1 MRDDIR
7 FMWDTQVPMRD
18 GVKLSTDIYLPAAG
32 EAYPVILSRT
42 PYDNIAP
49 RLVEAAQF
57 FSSRGY
63 AVVLQDARGRFD
75 SEGHFEP
82 RVNEGKDGYDTIEWI
97 AQQPWSTGK
106 IGMMGGSYGG
116 TVQWLAARERP
127 PHLTTI
133 VSSVTGGMRW
143 MHDENYM
150 NGKFPVFQFRG
161 STPAHAWAL
170 SAMSASTANRASRS
184 LPLGRWECAS
194 TFRTPQSPS
203 SSKPPATTRL

>member
-97 AQQPWSTGK
+97 AQ
-106 IGMMGGSYGG
+106 
-116 TVQWLAARERP
+116 
-127 PHLTTI
+127 
-133 VSSVTGGMRW
+133 
-143 MHDENYM
+143 
-150 NGKFPVFQFRG
+150 
-161 STPAHAWAL
+161 
-170 SAMSASTANRASRS
+170 
-184 LPLGRWECAS
+184 
-194 TFRTPQSPS
+194 
-203 SSKPPATTRL
+203 